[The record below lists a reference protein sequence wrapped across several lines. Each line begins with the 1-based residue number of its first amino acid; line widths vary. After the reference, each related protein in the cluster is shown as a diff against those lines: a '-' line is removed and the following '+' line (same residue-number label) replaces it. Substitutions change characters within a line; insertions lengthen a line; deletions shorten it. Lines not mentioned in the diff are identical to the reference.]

1 MLAVIVVAAVVVIA
15 LLVNNGTIK
24 LSQKETTS
32 ASAKSYTTDVVN
44 PFKDTITIKGT
55 YIFYEGA
62 ELDDIGSL
70 EREIKYQDSDTTFT
84 VQDEHADSNF
94 LNKEVLPLLTKY
106 KMKYNVTH
114 IQSSGLISKYEA
126 TTQAV
131 SDTAPSSDAQVSD
144 AQPPHNDF
152 MDIELLAN
160 KINLN
165 SELKNKVLSLVERDR
180 AKLIS
185 LCKKADNDNFK
196 SVFTKN
202 DMIKLAVAL
211 LYSVEF
217 TYPKYQ
223 KAVISDEIYFET
235 MKDIAVWCENNNNK
249 GLKNLPW
256 IKNHLNFE
264 LFKLGRLQF
273 QFYKC
278 NNKLLDYSLFPF
290 DYGEKVV
297 YVHIPQG
304 EKLVYAECVNSL
316 KNAKSFFC
324 DIFRIMILIISFVKA
339 GFYTVKIG
347 NL

>member
-1 MLAVIVVAAVVVIA
+1 ML
-15 LLVNNGTIK
+15 NRRN
-24 LSQKETTS
+24 
-32 ASAKSYTTDVVN
+32 
-44 PFKDTITIKGT
+44 
-55 YIFYEGA
+55 
-62 ELDDIGSL
+62 
-70 EREIKYQDSDTTFT
+70 
-84 VQDEHADSNF
+84 
-94 LNKEVLPLLTKY
+94 
-106 KMKYNVTH
+106 
-114 IQSSGLISKYEA
+114 
-126 TTQAV
+126 
-131 SDTAPSSDAQVSD
+131 
-144 AQPPHNDF
+144 NDF

-196 SVFTKN
+196 SVFAKN

-264 LFKLGRLQF
+264 LFKIGRLQF
-273 QFYKC
+273 QIYKC
-278 NNKLLDYSLFPF
+278 DNRTLNYDLLPF
-290 DYGEKVV
+290 NFGENLI

-316 KNAKSFFC
+316 KNAKRFFGEYFPNYDFDYFFC
-324 DIFRIMILIISFVKA
+324 ESWLLYGENWQFMNSSSNILQFSTLFDLVYSVEDDRQAIERIFGKRKIIKSKYEEKTTLQRNAKRFMQNGGKLGVGIGILNKNDI
-339 GFYTVKIG
+339 
-347 NL
+347 

>member
-1 MLAVIVVAAVVVIA
+1 MH
-15 LLVNNGTIK
+15 NRRN
-24 LSQKETTS
+24 
-32 ASAKSYTTDVVN
+32 
-44 PFKDTITIKGT
+44 
-55 YIFYEGA
+55 
-62 ELDDIGSL
+62 
-70 EREIKYQDSDTTFT
+70 
-84 VQDEHADSNF
+84 
-94 LNKEVLPLLTKY
+94 
-106 KMKYNVTH
+106 
-114 IQSSGLISKYEA
+114 
-126 TTQAV
+126 
-131 SDTAPSSDAQVSD
+131 
-144 AQPPHNDF
+144 NDF

-185 LCKKADNDNFK
+185 LCKKTDNDNFK

-202 DMIKLAVAL
+202 DIIKLAVAL

-273 QFYKC
+273 QIYKC
-278 NNKLLDYSLFPF
+278 DNRTLNYDLLPF
-290 DYGEKVV
+290 NFGENLI

-316 KNAKSFFC
+316 KNAKSFFGEYFPNYDFDYFFC
-324 DIFRIMILIISFVKA
+324 ESWLLYGENWQFMNSSSNILQFSTLFDLVYSVEDDRQAIERIFGKRKIIKSKYKEKTTLQRNAKRFMQNGGKLGVGIGILFKGDI
-339 GFYTVKIG
+339 
-347 NL
+347 

>member
-1 MLAVIVVAAVVVIA
+1 ML
-15 LLVNNGTIK
+15 NRRN
-24 LSQKETTS
+24 
-32 ASAKSYTTDVVN
+32 
-44 PFKDTITIKGT
+44 
-55 YIFYEGA
+55 
-62 ELDDIGSL
+62 
-70 EREIKYQDSDTTFT
+70 
-84 VQDEHADSNF
+84 
-94 LNKEVLPLLTKY
+94 
-106 KMKYNVTH
+106 
-114 IQSSGLISKYEA
+114 
-126 TTQAV
+126 
-131 SDTAPSSDAQVSD
+131 
-144 AQPPHNDF
+144 NDF

-196 SVFTKN
+196 SVFAKN

-273 QFYKC
+273 QIYKC
-278 NNKLLDYSLFPF
+278 DNRTLNYDLLPF
-290 DYGEKVV
+290 NFGENLI
-297 YVHIPQG
+297 YVHISQG

-316 KNAKSFFC
+316 KNAKRFFC
-324 DIFRIMILIISFVKA
+324 EYFPNYDFDYFFCESWLLYGENWQFMNSSSNILQFSTLFDLVYSFDDDRQAIERIFGKRQLIKSKYQENTALQRSAKRFMQNGGKLGEGIGILFKGDI
-339 GFYTVKIG
+339 
-347 NL
+347 

>member
-1 MLAVIVVAAVVVIA
+1 ML
-15 LLVNNGTIK
+15 NRRN
-24 LSQKETTS
+24 
-32 ASAKSYTTDVVN
+32 
-44 PFKDTITIKGT
+44 
-55 YIFYEGA
+55 
-62 ELDDIGSL
+62 
-70 EREIKYQDSDTTFT
+70 
-84 VQDEHADSNF
+84 
-94 LNKEVLPLLTKY
+94 
-106 KMKYNVTH
+106 
-114 IQSSGLISKYEA
+114 
-126 TTQAV
+126 
-131 SDTAPSSDAQVSD
+131 
-144 AQPPHNDF
+144 NDF

-196 SVFTKN
+196 SVFAKN
-202 DMIKLAVAL
+202 DIIKLAVAL

-264 LFKLGRLQF
+264 LFKIGRLQF
-273 QFYKC
+273 QIYKC
-278 NNKLLDYSLFPF
+278 DNRTLNYDLLPF
-290 DYGEKVV
+290 NFGENLI

-316 KNAKSFFC
+316 KNAKSFFGEYFPNYDFDYFFC
-324 DIFRIMILIISFVKA
+324 ESWLLYGENWQFMNSSSNILQFSTLFDLVYSFDDDRQAIERIFGKRQLIKSKYEEKTTLQRNAKRFMQNGGKLGVGIGILNKNDI
-339 GFYTVKIG
+339 
-347 NL
+347 